1 MKLPPFPAAPYKV
14 SDVRGEDTY
23 YFNIGEDVSAQSAG
37 ACGTSSQPPNA
48 MAYQVDNGQF
58 CYALSNSKNDAT
70 FLGWNFTLYDETRP
84 ARGVSMTL
92 LGGSKQFCG
101 GGRSRT
107 FTLSLQCAGSTPI
120 GFLYPDATVFERNT
134 CDYQIE
140 LKSIAGC
147 PTQCIN
153 NGLLCANNGVCG
165 YDTDAKRSKCFC
177 FSGFTGGDC
186 SASTSSASAALS
198 GEAIILIVVC
208 IVLSMVIGLVVFMFL
223 KLRKLQVDPAAYDQ
237 LQGRFNELGMLSG

>member
-1 MKLPPFPAAPYKV
+1 M
-14 SDVRGEDTY
+14 SDIRDPTTVY
-23 YFNIGEDVSAQSAG
+23 YFNIGADISRQSAG
-37 ACGTSSQPPNA
+37 MCGSDSRQPDLA

-58 CYALSNSKNDAT
+58 CYPVSGSVADKT
-70 FLGWNFTLYDETRP
+70 TYKGMNFSLYDDTRP
-84 ARGVSMTL
+84 ARGVSITMV
-92 LGGSKQFCG
+92 GGSGQWCYPG
-101 GGRSRT
+101 QTRT
-107 FTLSLQCAGSTPI
+107 FTVSVQCAPI
-120 GFLYPDATVFERNT
+120 VLATVGTATVFERNK
-134 CDYQIE
+134 CDYQME

-177 FSGFTGGDC
+177 YSGFTGGDC
-186 SASTSSASAALS
+186 SAPAGSAAAGLS

-208 IVLSMVIGLVVFMFL
+208 VVLSMVIGLVVFMFL

>member
-1 MKLPPFPAAPYKV
+1 
-14 SDVRGEDTY
+14 
-23 YFNIGEDVSAQSAG
+23 
-37 ACGTSSQPPNA
+37 
-48 MAYQVDNGQF
+48 
-58 CYALSNSKNDAT
+58 
-70 FLGWNFTLYDETRP
+70 
-84 ARGVSMTL
+84 
-92 LGGSKQFCG
+92 
-101 GGRSRT
+101 
-107 FTLSLQCAGSTPI
+107 
-120 GFLYPDATVFERNT
+120 VFERNT

>member
-1 MKLPPFPAAPYKV
+1 MKLPQGALPYVV
-14 SDVRGEDTY
+14 SDVRDSTTVY
-23 YFNIGEDVSAQSAG
+23 YFNIGSEVPASQASVCAS
-37 ACGTSSQPPNA
+37 SSQPQSA
-48 MAYQVDNGQF
+48 LAYQVDLGKF
-58 CYALSNSKNDAT
+58 CYTVGGAAAQ
-70 FLGWNFTLYDETRP
+70 GWNFSLYDETRP
-84 ARGVSMTL
+84 ARGVSLTY
-92 LGGSKQFCG
+92 LGGSSSFCG
-101 GGRSRT
+101 GGRSRS
-107 FTLSLQCAGSTPI
+107 FTVSLQCSPMPLGVLSTT
-120 GFLYPDATVFERNT
+120 ATVFERNT
-134 CDYQIE
+134 CDYQME

-177 FSGFTGGDC
+177 YSGFTGADC
-186 SASTSSASAALS
+186 SASAGSASAGLS

-208 IVLSMVIGLVVFMFL
+208 VVLSMVIGLVVFMFL